1 MGTENKTAVNISDQK
16 QNKVLGK
23 LKVEQQQSKTERQEI
38 NKELDDDNNTK
49 NFDVVKERKNRKVN
63 LETEKRK
70 NGESKES
77 AREENETGI
86 KGSCGIKRA
95 EEENHSE
102 KSGSSNKS

>member
-1 MGTENKTAVNISDQK
+1 MGTENKTAVNTSDQK
-16 QNKVLGK
+16 LKKVLGK
-23 LKVEQQQSKTERQEI
+23 LKAEQQQSKTERQEI

-49 NFDVVKERKNRKVN
+49 DFDVVIERKNRKVN
-63 LETEKRK
+63 LETGKRK

-77 AREENETGI
+77 AREENETET

-95 EEENHSE
+95 EAENQTE